1 MRSGSY
7 FINIARG
14 QIVHE
19 DALIEA
25 LLSGQIAGA
34 ALDVAAT
41 EPLPPESPLWDM
53 ENVIITPHTSG
64 HSVRVNGRAVDL
76 FCENL
81 RRYWSGER
89 LVNVVDKGAGY

>member
-1 MRSGSY
+1 MRPSSY

-14 QIVHE
+14 QIVRE

-25 LLSGQIAGA
+25 LRSGQIAGA
-34 ALDVAAT
+34 ALDVAAV
-41 EPLPPESPLWDM
+41 EPLPPGSPLWDM

-64 HSVRVNGRAVDL
+64 HSTRVNDRAVDL

-81 RRYWSGER
+81 GRYWRGES
-89 LVNVVDKGAGY
+89 LVNVVDKRAGY